1 MSTISTHVL
10 DTSAGRPASGV
21 GVTLERLDAAGL
33 DPISLGGGV
42 TDADGRLRD
51 LLAAGASL
59 AEGTYRLR
67 FDVGAYF
74 ARAGRDAFYPEVVVC
89 FHVGAREEHY
99 HVPLLLSPFGYST
112 YRGS

>member
-10 DTSAGRPASGV
+10 DTASGRPAAAV
-21 GVTLERLDAAGL
+21 AVTLERVEGGAAV
-33 DPISLGGGV
+33 PLGGGV

-51 LLAAGASL
+51 LVSRSGAALG
-59 AEGTYRLR
+59 EGTYRLR

-74 ARAGRDAFYPEVVVC
+74 ARDGRDAFYPEVVVC
-89 FHVGAREEHY
+89 FRVAAGNEHY
-99 HVPLLLSPFGYST
+99 HVPLLLGPYGYTT

>member
-10 DTSAGRPASGV
+10 DTASGRPAAAV
-21 GVTLERLDAAGL
+21 AVTLERVEGDAAVA
-33 DPISLGGGV
+33 LGSGV

-51 LLAAGASL
+51 LGPGAALS
-59 AEGTYRLR
+59 EGTYRLR

-74 ARAGRDAFYPEVVVC
+74 ARGGRDAFYPEVVVC
-89 FHVGAREEHY
+89 FRVAAGHEHY
-99 HVPLLLSPFGYST
+99 HVPLLLGPYGYTT